1 MNFKIGFFDEDR
13 TWVAARDSVRFVGM
27 AEDRDLTFYA
37 TAEALD
43 DQDSGNG
50 PPSGAKAE
58 EMFDQQRDRFYAA
71 AHTVAERDGGA
82 SGSYLI
88 TDELLQDLHL

>member
-1 MNFKIGFFDEDR
+1 MKFKIGFFDEDR
-13 TWVAARDSVRFVGM
+13 SWVAARESVRFVGM

-43 DQDSGNG
+43 DPDSGNG
-50 PPSGAKAE
+50 PPSGTEAE
-58 EMFDQQRDRFYAA
+58 EIFDQQRHRFYAA
-71 AHTVAERDGGA
+71 AHAVAERDGGA
-82 SGSYLI
+82 AGSYLI